1 MVKRMLFFFVLSL
14 CMGNIYAQE
23 ALIIHS
29 KSGGAK
35 IIPFA
40 KSPELYFDK
49 ADVIKVVAGDATEEI
64 LYKDINMIT
73 FEDGIG
79 DVNDDGHVNETD
91 VIVLVEYIMGNEPD
105 EFNEDAADVN
115 GDGYVNIADVVALT
129 DLIAASKK
137 TE

>member
-1 MVKRMLFFFVLSL
+1 MVKKIQLFFALSL

-29 KSGGAK
+29 KSGVAK
-35 IIPFA
+35 IFPFA
-40 KSPELYFDK
+40 KGPELYFDK
-49 ADVIKVVAGDATEEI
+49 ADVIKVVTAGATEEI

-79 DVNDDGHVNETD
+79 DVNDDGHVNEAD
-91 VIVLVEYIMGNEPD
+91 VLTLVEHIMGIKPD
-105 EFNEDAADVN
+105 DFNEDAADVN

-129 DLIAASKK
+129 NLIRSLQKD
-137 TE
+137 